1 MSTATVV
8 RREVRCAQKVTLRD
22 PQAAF
27 FTVGLPLLY
36 LFIFATVFGN
46 QTAQLRGQLGAM
58 KGSTMMVASVI
69 VIGVVSAAFQNLA
82 TSLVQDR
89 EDGVLKRLRSTPVP
103 TGAFLAGPVLN
114 GMTTALLLTVLVT
127 VLGRVA
133 YQVSLPAGHLLAAVV
148 TVLAGALA
156 CCALG
161 CLFTVAIRKATAAMP
176 MVTRGHAHSVLP
188 VRQLLQHRPGPG
200 RPAHRGRRVPGP
212 ALLRG
217 DAHRVQPAR
226 ERWRIRDTRPRDPR
240 DLGGRRGHPGDA
252 PLPLDASR
260 RELRARDERS
270 RSARRGDGRPAG
282 VPSRPASALLA
293 QGTAQGL
300 VRAPGGVDGANVAG
314 RTRVRRAYSWCQA
327 LRSPKPRR
335 VSSGGR
341 SG

>member
-46 QTAQLRGQLGAM
+46 QTNQLRGPLGAM

-114 GMTTALLLTVLVT
+114 GMTTALLLAVLVT

-176 MVTRGHAHSVLP
+176 MVTAVTLTLFFLSGNFFNTDQAPAGLRTVAAVFP
-188 VRQLLQHRPGPG
+188 VRHFYVAMLTAFNPHVSGG
-200 RPAHRGRRVPGP
+200 AF
-212 ALLRG
+212 A
-217 DAHRVQPAR
+217 
-226 ERWRIRDTRPRDPR
+226 TR
-240 DLGGRRGHPGDA
+240 DLA
-252 PLPLDASR
+252 ILAIW
-260 RELRARDERS
+260 
-270 RSARRGDGRPAG
+270 G
-282 VPSRPASALLA
+282 VAAAILA
-293 QGTAQGL
+293 MRLFRWTPVGE
-300 VRAPGGVDGANVAG
+300 N
-314 RTRVRRAYSWCQA
+314 
-327 LRSPKPRR
+327 
-335 VSSGGR
+335 
-341 SG
+341 

>member
-114 GMTTALLLTVLVT
+114 GMTTALLLAVLVT
-127 VLGRVA
+127 LLGRVA

-226 ERWRIRDTRPRDPR
+226 ARWRI
-240 DLGGRRGHPGDA
+240 GDA
-252 PLPLDASR
+252 PLPLDACR
-260 RELRARDERS
+260 RELISRAERS

-282 VPSRPASALLA
+282 ARSRPARHAWVKAPPRDYSSARRCRRRP
-293 QGTAQGL
+293 TS
-300 VRAPGGVDGANVAG
+300 PGGTPNPAG
-314 RTRVRRAYSWCQA
+314 ISRAYSGCHP
-327 LRSPKPRR
+327 LRSPK
-335 VSSGGR
+335 
-341 SG
+341 